1 VNMLQVR
8 NLAGGYPGTRVLDG
22 LDLELSEGDVLSL
35 LGRNGVG
42 KSTFVNTLMG
52 LLPGSG
58 SIVFDG
64 RELVGFPTHQIA
76 RAGLALVPQ
85 GRRVFGPLTIDENLQ
100 IAARGSRD
108 GRWNPDE
115 VYQLFPRLR
124 ERRRNRGDQLS
135 GGEQEML
142 SIGRALVTNPRLL
155 LLDEPSDG
163 LAPSIVNLVGD
174 VIESL
179 ASEGVT
185 ILLVEQNLALAMRVA
200 TSVAVMKKG
209 RIVFDGSPE
218 DLQGDGDR
226 MGELLGVGPA

>member
-1 VNMLQVR
+1 MLQVR

-64 RELVGFPTHQIA
+64 RELVGLPTHQIA

-200 TSVAVMKKG
+200 TGVAVMKKG

>member
-1 VNMLQVR
+1 MLQVR

-64 RELVGFPTHQIA
+64 RELVGLPTHQIA

-185 ILLVEQNLALAMRVA
+185 IRLVEQNLALAMRVA

>member
-135 GGEQEML
+135 GVEQEML

>member
-1 VNMLQVR
+1 MLQVR

-64 RELVGFPTHQIA
+64 RELVGLPTHKIA